1 MAVFWIMIILGV
13 VTVIIGLALLSDDD
27 YIVPSIFFGILAI
40 LYIIFG
46 GIGLVETDDKTQNN
60 SKDSIYCVQCG
71 DSIEKEY
78 TYCPD
83 CGTKIVYPE

>member
-1 MAVFWIMIILGV
+1 MAVFWIMIILGG
-13 VTVIIGLALLSDDD
+13 VTVIISLLLLLDDD
-27 YIVPSIFFGILAI
+27 YIVPSICFGILAL
-40 LYIIFG
+40 LYLLFG
-46 GIGLVETDDKTQNN
+46 GIGMVETNDKEQNN